1 MPVGRHHGARGF
13 ASYVVF
19 ACAVVCGTDGGVVVI
34 VLSGGPP
41 WKLVSIES
49 NRIELVKIVE
59 LQPYAVIL
67 ENYFSNRF
75 PR

>member
-49 NRIELVKIVE
+49 NRTSQNCRIT
-59 LQPYAVIL
+59 AVCSHSRKL
-67 ENYFSNRF
+67 LFEPLPTMR
-75 PR
+75 